1 MPKIIHSVSLFKKKV
16 WQTRAFPPVQY
27 KLHTVL
33 QLITRGG
40 NKNIRR
46 IVEI

>member
-1 MPKIIHSVSLFKKKV
+1 MRKIIHSISMFKKKV
-16 WQTRAFPPVQY
+16 WQTGAFPLAQY
-27 KLHTVL
+27 RLHTVL

>member
-1 MPKIIHSVSLFKKKV
+1 MRKIIHSISLLKGLA
-16 WQTRAFPPVQY
+16 TRAFPLAQHR
-27 KLHTVL
+27 LHTVL